1 MRRQKACPCAPRFLQ
16 WPPWPKS
23 GSGAAAGNFRPR
35 GLVAQTQK
43 GGIVRPR
50 GGAGPVT
57 FTGRAVSGMKRC
69 ACCQAAGS
77 GPIMRHR
84 YLDRVAAF
92 NGLGR
97 GAGPKPR
104 VMQCRMPLRPVRV
117 RTVPVDFDKG
127 EDAWQMR
134 GKARWGCQ
142 TGCRPIGEMARPE
155 RFELPTTWF
164 VARYSIQLSYGR
176 LAGSKRSRDCPY

>member
-1 MRRQKACPCAPRFLQ
+1 MPLRTTVFAMAAMAKVGVRGGGRELQAPRPGCANAEG
-16 WPPWPKS
+16 WHR
-23 GSGAAAGNFRPR
+23 AAA
-35 GLVAQTQK
+35 
-43 GGIVRPR
+43 R

-92 NGLGR
+92 NGVGR
-97 GAGPKPR
+97 VAGPKPP